1 VNAGEDEVAFV
12 ENATSGVQ
20 AVLRSIDLGPGD
32 RILINDHTYNAV
44 RLMVEARCAET
55 GATPLVVRLPIPA
68 DADAIVASFEK
79 ALDSP
84 VRLAIVDHITSPTA
98 LVMPLERIVAMLRR
112 RNVLVLVDG
121 AHGVGQVPLDLAA
134 LDADWYV
141 SNAHKWLYAP
151 RGTAFLHAAKRVA
164 PLTRPNVVSHF
175 IEMGFPRSFDWTGT
189 RDYSAWLA
197 VPEAIE
203 FHRRFD
209 PAAVRAHHRL
219 LLEAFSEAMAPL
231 GAVATGPLGM
241 CAAMRSFVMPQK
253 RAATREDAKATV
265 QALWDRERI
274 QAMATVF
281 GERLIVRASSQV
293 YVGADE
299 MRRLAD
305 VLRRDGWS
313 GR

>member
-1 VNAGEDEVAFV
+1 
-12 ENATSGVQ
+12 
-20 AVLRSIDLGPGD
+20 
-32 RILINDHTYNAV
+32 
-44 RLMVEARCAET
+44 MVEARCAET
-55 GATPLVVRLPIPA
+55 GATPVVVRLPIPA

-98 LVMPLERIVAMLRR
+98 LVMPLERIVAALRR

-164 PLTRPNVVSHF
+164 AMTRPNVVSHF

-197 VPEAIE
+197 VPDAIE

-209 PAAVRAHHRL
+209 SAAVRAHYRL
-219 LLEAFSEAMAPL
+219 LLEAFTEAMAPL
-231 GAVATGPLGM
+231 GAEATGPIGM
-241 CAAMRSFVMPQK
+241 CAAMRSFVLPQK
-253 RAATREDAKATV
+253 RAAVREDAKATV

-274 QAMATVF
+274 QAMATTF

-293 YVGADE
+293 YVGAGE
-299 MRRLAD
+299 MCRLGEA
-305 VLRRDGWS
+305 LARNGWA